1 MFRRKLA
8 MWITTGLS
16 LLLFHGVAMAQAV
29 NNAQIHG
36 VVLDPSGAAVPG
48 AQITATSTNTG
59 STQNTVSGADGTFV
73 LADLQIGGY
82 TLEVAANGFNKYR
95 QTGIVLQVGQNAE
108 VNVPLKIGAASQVVQ
123 VSADAAMIETQDTS
137 ISEVMDQQRIVDL
150 PLNGRQATDLILL
163 SGGAAEP
170 PNAASRVVTTHD
182 YVNSVGISVSGGQIN
197 GNNYLLD
204 GGDNND
210 SHSNI
215 NMPFP
220 FPDALQ
226 EYSVQTNGISARYGL
241 HPGSVI
247 NVATKSGTNSYHG
260 DAFEFVRTPSLNAQN
275 RFATASSRD
284 ALHRNQFGGTIGGPL
299 LRDKL
304 FGFGGYQGTIIHNV
318 TGSNIAHVPTQA
330 VLNGNWSAIENGSA
344 SNGEVCI
351 TSGTRTLDLP
361 GTKTPYSPTN
371 QIPTGS
377 YVGAALSYLKLI
389 AVSTDACGLLTY
401 PAANPSNEYQDVGRF
416 DWVRTPKNTIYG
428 RYFILDY
435 SNPAVYTSNLLTLTR
450 PSLLDRSQ
458 SITIGNQM
466 SLSPTVINAMHF
478 TYGRLAVHRS
488 DPPNM
493 PSPTGVGIN
502 IFDGSPNF
510 SYIQLSNYFTIGGGS
525 NAPAKFVRNQ
535 YQWADDTDWIHGKQ
549 HFSFGAEGIIGQMYQ
564 SNVYDSNGF
573 FNFNGQ
579 GTGDA
584 LADFMLGDVYQ
595 FTDTGQQVSNS
606 YGKYLAAYFED
617 DVQLTKNLNVHG
629 GVRWEPSLPETQQ
642 YNEGDHIDFNA
653 FAAGTKSTVFT
664 SAPPGV
670 FFCGDKGIP
679 KGYANGSYD
688 DFAPRIGL
696 AWDPTGHGQMSIRTS
711 WGIFFDEPETFTDSA
726 FSLAPPWAN
735 GLTLTVPAGGLVN
748 PFQGVAGG
756 NPFPNPF
763 PPTSTSGFNQN
774 GTYVNLPLGLHHPYM
789 QQYDLSVERQFG
801 TDWSVTI
808 SYVGNKATHM
818 RSGFEENAPQPSAT
832 ATTGNEPQRRILY
845 ETNPTYGIYYS
856 TITMMNDGVNT
867 SYNGMQASARHR
879 MNHGYSLLFNYTYS
893 HCLQDTETI
902 GNKLQGNTQTNP
914 NNMRFDYGPC
924 DFDLRQN
931 MNASLVYE
939 GYRFQNRE
947 LNLIAGGWSPSFLV
961 SYNNG
966 YPFTPLSGTD
976 KSLTGIGLDRP
987 NSVAGVSP
995 YKKGAATTSGI
1006 PWLNASAFTFNGPG
1020 AFGTTGMN
1028 SLLQPHYIDSDV
1040 SVRKLF
1046 KTFGEQNLELRWEF
1060 FNIFNHPNLS
1070 APVNSLT
1077 SASFGFIQ
1085 AAGSARIMQIAGKYT
1100 F

>member
-1 MFRRKLA
+1 MLARKLTT
-8 MWITTGLS
+8 WIITAGLV
-16 LLLFHGVAMAQAV
+16 LFLHALAFGQAV
-29 NNAQIHG
+29 NNGQIHG
-36 VVLDPSGAAVPG
+36 VVQDPSGAVVPG
-48 AQITATSTNTG
+48 AQIQATSVSTG
-59 STQNTVSGADGTFV
+59 TVRSTVSGADGSFV
-73 LADLQIGGY
+73 IPDLQVGQY
-82 TLEVAANGFNKYR
+82 SLEVTAAGFSKYK
-95 QTGIVLQVGQNAE
+95 QTGIVLQVGQNVQ
-108 VNVPLKIGAASQVVQ
+108 VNIGLKVGSASQEVQ
-123 VSADAAMIETQDTS
+123 VSADAAMVETQDTS

-163 SGGAAEP
+163 SGGAAMP

-182 YVNSVGISVSGGQIN
+182 YVNSVGVSVSGGQIN

-247 NVATKSGTNSYHG
+247 NVVTKQGGSSYHG
-260 DAFEFVRTPSLNAQN
+260 DLFEFVRTPSLNAQN
-275 RFATASSRD
+275 RFSTASSHD
-284 ALHRNQFGGTIGGPL
+284 ALHRNQFGGTIGGPII
-299 LRDKL
+299 RNKL

-318 TGSNIAHVPTQA
+318 SGSNVVNVATQA
-330 VLNGNWSAIENGSA
+330 MLNGNWTA
-344 SNGEVCI
+344 C
-351 TSGTRTLDLP
+351 SGKTLVLNP
-361 GTKTPYSPTN
+361 NT
-371 QIPTGS
+371 
-377 YVGAALSYLKLI
+377 YVAPALAYMKLI
-389 AVSTDACGLLTY
+389 PVSTDPCGKLTF
-401 PAANPSNEYQDVGRF
+401 PASNPSNEYQDVGRF

-458 SITIGNQM
+458 SLTVGNQM
-466 SLSPTVINAMHF
+466 SLSSTVINAMHF
-478 TYGRLAVHRS
+478 TYSRLAIHRS
-488 DPPNM
+488 DPSSM
-493 PSPTGVGIN
+493 PSPKSVGIN
-502 IFDGSPNF
+502 IYDGSPNF

-535 YQWADDTDWIHGKQ
+535 YQWADDTDWIRSKQ
-549 HFSFGAEGIIGQMYQ
+549 HFSFGAEGIVGQMYQ
-564 SNVYDSNGF
+564 NNIYDANGF

-584 LADFMLGDVYQ
+584 LGDFLTGNVFQ

-617 DVQLTKNLNVHG
+617 DVQLTKKLNVHA

-642 YNEGDHIDFNA
+642 YNEGDHIDFGA
-653 FAAGTKSTVFT
+653 FAAGTRSTVFT
-664 SAPPGV
+664 NAPPGV
-670 FFCGDKGIP
+670 FFYGDKGIP
-679 KGYANGSYD
+679 KAYANGSYD
-688 DFAPRIGL
+688 DFAPRIGF
-696 AWDPTGHGQMSIRTS
+696 AWDPTGRGMMSIRS
-711 WGIFFDEPETFTDSA
+711 SYGIFFDQPETFTDSA

-735 GLTLTVPAGGLVN
+735 GLTLTTPAGGLAN
-748 PFQGVAGG
+748 PYQGVAGG

-763 PPTSTSGFNQN
+763 PPKSNAGFNQN

-789 QQYDLSVERQFG
+789 QQYDLSLERQFG
-801 TDWSVTI
+801 NDWSVTI
-808 SYVGNKATHM
+808 SYVGNKATHL
-818 RSGFEENAPQPSAT
+818 RSGYEENAPQYAAG
-832 ATTGNEPQRRILY
+832 ATTKNETQRRILY
-845 ETNPTYGIYYS
+845 ETNPANGIYYS

-867 SYNGMQASARHR
+867 NYNALQASARHR
-879 MNHGYSLLFNYTYS
+879 LSHGYTLLFNYTYS

-931 MNASLVYE
+931 TNVSFVYQ
-939 GYRFQNRE
+939 GYKFANPTM
-947 LNLIAGGWSPSFLV
+947 NLIAGGWSPSFLV

-966 YPFTPLSGTD
+966 YPFSPLTGTD
-976 KSLTGIGLDRP
+976 ASLTGIGLDRP
-987 NSVAGVSP
+987 NAVAGVSP
-995 YKKGAATTSGI
+995 YLKGSATSKGI
-1006 PWLNASAFTFNGPG
+1006 PWLNSKAFVSNGPG
-1020 AFGTTGMN
+1020 TFGTTGMN
-1028 SLLQPHYIDSDV
+1028 SLLGPHYIDSDV
-1040 SVRKLF
+1040 SIRKLF
-1046 KTFGEQNLELRWEF
+1046 RTFHEQNLELRWEF

-1070 APVNSLT
+1070 TPVNSFT
-1077 SASFGFIQ
+1077 NSSFGYVQ
-1085 AAGSARIMQIAGKYT
+1085 AANPPRIMQIAGKYT

>member
-1 MFRRKLA
+1 MLGRKLTT
-8 MWITTGLS
+8 WITAGLV
-16 LLLFHGVAMAQAV
+16 LLLLQGMAHAQAV
-29 NNAQIHG
+29 NNAQIRG
-36 VVLDPSGAAVPG
+36 VIADPSGAVIPG
-48 AQITATSTNTG
+48 ATVVATSASTG
-59 STQNTVSGADGTFV
+59 SVHSTVSGADGTYV

-82 TLEVAANGFNKYR
+82 TIEVTATGFNKYR
-95 QTGIVLQVGQNAE
+95 QTGIVLEVGQNVQ
-108 VNVPLKIGAASQVVQ
+108 VNISLRLGSATQVVQ
-123 VSADAAMIETQDTS
+123 VSADAAMVETQDTS

-163 SGGAAEP
+163 SGGAAMP

-182 YVNSVGISVSGGQIN
+182 YVNSIGVSVSGGQIN

-247 NVATKSGTNSYHG
+247 NVATKSGTSSYHG
-260 DAFEFVRTPSLNAQN
+260 DLFEFVRTPSLNAQN
-275 RFATASSRD
+275 RFSTATSHD
-284 ALHRNQFGGTIGGPL
+284 ALHRNQFGGTIGGPIIKG
-299 LRDKL
+299 KL
-304 FGFGGYQGTIIHNV
+304 FGFGGYQGSIIHNV
-318 TGSNIAHVPTQA
+318 SGSNVVNVATQA
-330 VLNGNWSAIENGSA
+330 MLNGNWTACAGK
-344 SNGEVCI
+344 
-351 TSGTRTLDLP
+351 TLVLNP
-361 GTKTPYSPTN
+361 AT
-371 QIPTGS
+371 
-377 YVGAALSYLKLI
+377 YVAPALAYMKLI
-389 AVSTDACGLLTY
+389 PISTDPLGCGKLTF
-401 PAANPSNEYQDVGRF
+401 PASNPSNEYQDVARI
-416 DWVRTPKNTIYG
+416 DWVRSPKNTIYG

-435 SNPAVYTSNLLTLTR
+435 SNPAVYGSNLLTLTR

-458 SITIGNQM
+458 SVTLGNQL
-466 SLSPTVINAMHF
+466 SLSSTIINAMHF
-478 TYGRLAVHRS
+478 TYSRLAIHRS
-488 DPPNM
+488 DPASM
-493 PSPTGVGIN
+493 PSPTSVGIN
-502 IFDGSPNF
+502 IYDGSPNF

-525 NAPAKFVRNQ
+525 NAPAKFIRNQ
-535 YQWADDTDWIHGKQ
+535 YQWADDTDWIRGKH
-549 HFSFGAEGIIGQMYQ
+549 HFSFGAEGLIGQMYQ
-564 SNVYDSNGF
+564 SNIYDANGF

-584 LADFMLGDVYQ
+584 LGDFLTGNVYQ

-606 YGKYLAAYFED
+606 YGKYIAGYFED
-617 DVQLTKNLNVHG
+617 DVQLTKKLNVHG

-653 FAAGTKSTVFT
+653 FAAGTRSTVFT
-664 SAPPGV
+664 NAPPGV
-670 FFCGDKGIP
+670 FFYGDKGIP

-696 AWDPTGHGQMSIRTS
+696 AWDPTGRGLMSIRTS
-711 WGIFFDEPETFTDSA
+711 WGIFFDQPETFTDSA

-735 GLTLTVPAGGLVN
+735 GLTLTTPAGGLVN

-763 PPTSTSGFNQN
+763 PPKSTAGFNQN

-789 QQYDLSVERQFG
+789 QQYDLSVERQIG
-801 TDWSVTI
+801 NDWSVTL
-808 SYVGNKATHM
+808 SYVGNKATHL
-818 RSGFEENAPQPSAT
+818 RAGYELNAPQYAAG
-832 ATTGNEPQRRILY
+832 ATTKNEPQRRILY
-845 ETNPTYGIYYS
+845 ETNPTNGIYYS

-867 SYNGMQASARHR
+867 SYNGLQLSARHR
-879 MNHGYSLLFNYTYS
+879 MSHGYSLLFNYTYS
-893 HCLQDTETI
+893 HCLQDAETI

-924 DFDLRQN
+924 DFDLRRN
-931 MNASLVYE
+931 MNTSFLYE
-939 GYRFQNRE
+939 GYKFSNPT

-966 YPFTPLSGTD
+966 YPFTALTGTD
-976 KSLTGIGLDRP
+976 ASLTGIGLDRP
-987 NSVAGVSP
+987 NAVSGTSP
-995 YKKGAATTSGI
+995 YLKGPATSKGI
-1006 PWLNASAFTFNGPG
+1006 PWINHSAFTSNSPG
-1020 AFGTTGMN
+1020 TFGTVGAN
-1028 SLLQPHYIDSDV
+1028 SLLAPHYIDSDV
-1040 SVRKLF
+1040 SIRKLF
-1046 KTFGEQNLELRWEF
+1046 RTFHEQNLELRWEF

-1070 APVNSLT
+1070 APVNSFT
-1077 SASFGFIQ
+1077 NAAFGYIQ
-1085 AAGSARIMQIAGKYT
+1085 ASGPARIMQLAGKYT

>member
-1 MFRRKLA
+1 MTGRRLA
-8 MWITTGLS
+8 SLITACIA
-16 LLLFHGVAMAQAV
+16 LLLLEGVAQAQAV

-36 VVLDPSGAAVPG
+36 AVLDPSGAAIVG
-48 AQITATSTNTG
+48 AQVEATSTSNG
-59 STQNTVSGADGTFV
+59 STESTISGANGTFV

-82 TLEVAANGFNKYR
+82 TLEVTASGFNKYK
-95 QTGIVLQVGQNAE
+95 QTGIVLEVGQNVE
-108 VNVPLKIGAASQVVQ
+108 VNVSLKVGAASQVVQ

-163 SGGAAEP
+163 SGGAAMP

-182 YVNSVGISVSGGQIN
+182 YVNSIGVSVSGGQIN

-260 DAFEFVRTPSLNAQN
+260 DLFEFVRTPSLNAQN
-275 RFATASSRD
+275 RFATPTSRD
-284 ALHRNQFGGTIGGPL
+284 ALHRNQFGGTIGGPIL
-299 LRDKL
+299 KDKV
-304 FGFGGYQGTIIHNV
+304 FGFGGYQGTTIHNV
-318 TGSNIAHVPTQA
+318 SGSNIAHVPTQA
-330 VLNGNWSAIENGSA
+330 VLNGNWSAIENGNA

-351 TSGTRTLDLP
+351 SSGTRTLNMP
-361 GTKTPYSPTN
+361 GTKTPFSPAN
-371 QIPTGS
+371 QIPTTS

-389 AVSTDACGLLTY
+389 PMSSDPCGLLTY
-401 PAANPSNEYQDVGRF
+401 PASNPSNEYQDVGRF

-435 SNPAVYTSNLLTLTR
+435 TNPAVYSNNLLTLTR

-466 SLSPTVINAMHF
+466 TISPTVINAMHF
-478 TYGRLAVHRS
+478 TYSRLAIHRS
-488 DPPNM
+488 DPANM
-493 PSPTGVGIN
+493 PSPTGFGIN
-502 IFDGSPNF
+502 IYDASPNF

-564 SNVYDSNGF
+564 TNVYDSNGF

-606 YGKYLAAYFED
+606 YGKYIAAYFED
-617 DVQLTKNLNVHG
+617 DVQMTKKLNVHA

-664 SAPPGV
+664 NAPPGV
-670 FFCGDKGIP
+670 FFYGDKGIP

-696 AWDPTGHGQMSIRTS
+696 AWDPTGHGLMSIRTS

-735 GLTLTVPAGGLVN
+735 GLTLTVPTGGLLN
-748 PFQGVAGG
+748 PFKGVAGG

-763 PPTSTSGFNQN
+763 PPTSSAGFNQN

-789 QQYDLSVERQFG
+789 QQYDLSVERQIG
-801 TDWSVTI
+801 TDWSVTV
-808 SYVGNKATHM
+808 SYVGNKATHL
-818 RSGFEENAPQPSAT
+818 RSGFEENAPQPASN

-845 ETNPTYGIYYS
+845 ETTSTYGAYYS
-856 TITMMNDGVNT
+856 TITMMNGGVNT
-867 SYNGMQASARHR
+867 SYNGLQASARHR
-879 MNHGYSLLFNYTYS
+879 MNHGYSVLFNYTYS

-924 DFDLRQN
+924 DFDLRRN
-931 MNASLVYE
+931 MNATLVYE
-939 GYRFQNRE
+939 GYKFQNQT
-947 LNLIAGGWSPSFLV
+947 LNLLAGGWSPSFLV

-966 YPFTPLSGTD
+966 YPFTPLTGTD
-976 KSLTGIGLDRP
+976 ASLTGIGLDRP
-987 NSVAGVSP
+987 NSVAGVNP
-995 YKKGAATTSGI
+995 YVKNHATLQWIT
-1006 PWLNASAFTFNGPG
+1006 ATAFTRNSAGT
-1020 AFGTTGMN
+1020 FGTTGMN

-1040 SVRKLF
+1040 SIRKLF
-1046 KTFGEQNLELRWEF
+1046 RTFREQNLELRWEF

-1070 APVNSLT
+1070 APVNSFT
-1077 SASFGFIQ
+1077 SASFGYIQ

>member
-1 MFRRKLA
+1 MTQSKVA
-8 MWITTGLS
+8 IWIAAFCLVLVLHSTG
-16 LLLFHGVAMAQAV
+16 FAQAV
-29 NNAQIHG
+29 NNGEIHG
-36 VVLDPSGAAVPG
+36 VVLDPSGAAVVG
-48 AQITATSTNTG
+48 AQVRAISASTGIAQTTVTG
-59 STQNTVSGADGTFV
+59 GDGSYV
-73 LADLQIGGY
+73 LADLQVGGY
-82 TLEVAANGFNKYR
+82 SLEVSVTGFSEYR
-95 QTGIVLQVGQNAE
+95 QTGIVLQVGQN
-108 VNVPLKIGAASQVVQ
+108 VQINVGLKVGAASQVIQ

-163 SGGAAEP
+163 SGGAAQP

-182 YVNSVGISVSGGQIN
+182 YVNSIGVSVSGGQIN

-247 NVATKSGTNSYHG
+247 NVVTKSGGRGYHG
-260 DAFEFVRTPSLNAQN
+260 DLFEFVRTPDLNAQN
-275 RFATASSRD
+275 RFVTPTSRD
-284 ALHRNQFGGTIGGPL
+284 ALHRNQFGGTIGGPIV
-299 LRDKL
+299 RNKV
-304 FGFGGYQGTIIHNV
+304 FAFGGYQGTIIRNV
-318 TGSNIAHVPTQA
+318 SGSNVVNVATQA
-330 VLNGNWSAIENGSA
+330 MLNGNWTACAGK
-344 SNGEVCI
+344 
-351 TSGTRTLDLP
+351 TLVVNP
-361 GTKTPYSPTN
+361 ST
-371 QIPTGS
+371 
-377 YVGAALSYLKLI
+377 YVAPALAYMKLI
-389 AVSTDACGLLTY
+389 PISTDPCGKLTF
-401 PAANPSNEYQDVGRF
+401 PASNPSNEYQDIGRV
-416 DWVRTPKNTIYG
+416 DWVRTPRNTIFA

-435 SNPAVYTSNLLTLTR
+435 SNPAVYTTNLLTLTR

-458 SITIGNQM
+458 ALGLGNQM
-466 SLSPTVINAMHF
+466 TLSPTLTNTMHF
-478 TYGRLAVHRS
+478 TYARLAVHRS
-488 DPPNM
+488 NPANM
-493 PSPTGVGIN
+493 PSPTGFGIN
-502 IFDGSPNF
+502 IYDSAPNF
-510 SYIQLSNYFTIGGGS
+510 SYISLSNYFTIGGGS

-535 YQWADDTDWIHGKQ
+535 YQWSDDTDWIKGNQ

-584 LADFMLGDVYQ
+584 LGDFLTGKVFQ

-606 YGKYLAAYFED
+606 YGKYIAAYFED
-617 DVQLTKNLNVHG
+617 DIQLTKTLNVHA

-653 FAAGTKSTVFT
+653 FAAGTTSKVFT
-664 SAPPGV
+664 NAPPGV
-670 FFCGDKGIP
+670 FFYGDKGIP

-688 DFAPRIGL
+688 DFAPRVGF
-696 AWDPTGHGQMSIRTS
+696 AWAPGQGKQSIRS
-711 WGIFFDEPETFTDSA
+711 SYGIFFDQPETFTDSA

-735 GLTLTVPAGGLVN
+735 GLTLTTPAGGLVS
-748 PFQGVAGG
+748 PYQGVAGG

-763 PPTSTSGFNQN
+763 PPTPTASFNQN

-789 QQYDLSVERQFG
+789 QQYDLSFQQQIG
-801 TDWSVTI
+801 SDWSITV
-808 SYVGNKATHM
+808 SYVGNKATHL
-818 RSGFEENAPQPSAT
+818 RSGYEMNSPQFAAG
-832 ATTGNEPQRRILY
+832 ATTKNETQRRILY
-845 ETNPTYGIYYS
+845 EMNPATGIYYS

-867 SYNGMQASARHR
+867 RYNALQASARHR
-879 MNHGYSLLFNYTYS
+879 LSHGYSLLFNYTYS

-914 NNMRFDYGPC
+914 TNMRFDYGPC
-924 DFDLRQN
+924 DYDLRQN
-931 MNASLVYE
+931 TNMSVVYQ
-939 GYRFQNRE
+939 GYSFHDRT

-966 YPFTPLSGTD
+966 YPFTPLTGTD
-976 KSLTGIGLDRP
+976 ASLTAIGLDRP
-987 NSVAGVSP
+987 NAVAGVSP
-995 YKKGAATTSGI
+995 YLRNTSTMQWI
-1006 PWLNASAFTFNGPG
+1006 NKSAFIQNPAGT
-1020 AFGTTGMN
+1020 FGTTGMN
-1028 SLLQPHYIDSDV
+1028 SLLAPHYIDSDV

-1046 KTFGEQNLELRWEF
+1046 TTFREENLELRWEF

-1070 APVNSLT
+1070 APVSSFT
-1077 SASFGFIQ
+1077 SSSFGQIQ
-1085 AAGSARIMQIAGKYT
+1085 AAGPARIMQIAGKYT

>member
-1 MFRRKLA
+1 MLGSKLTKWLMA
-8 MWITTGLS
+8 GLTFA
-16 LLLFHGVAMAQAV
+16 LLHGLALGQAV

-48 AQITATSTNTG
+48 AQVAAASTSTGATE
-59 STQNTVSGADGTFV
+59 NTVSGPDGNFV

-82 TLEVAANGFNKYR
+82 TLEVTASGFNKYR
-95 QTGIVLQVGQNAE
+95 QTGIFLQVGQNVE
-108 VNVPLKIGAASQVVQ
+108 VNVSLKIGAASQVVQ
-123 VSADAAMIETQDTS
+123 VSADAAMVETQDTS

-163 SGGAAEP
+163 SGGAVEP

-182 YVNSVGISVSGGQIN
+182 YVNSVGVSVSGGQIN

-260 DAFEFVRTPSLNAQN
+260 DLFEFVRTPSLNAQN
-275 RFATASSRD
+275 RFATPTSRD
-284 ALHRNQFGGTIGGPL
+284 ALHRNQYGGTIGGPI
-299 LRDKL
+299 LREKL
-304 FGFGGYQGTIIHNV
+304 FGFGGYQETLIHNV

-330 VLNGNWSAIENGSA
+330 VLNGNWSAIENGNA
-344 SNGEVCI
+344 ANGEVCI
-351 TSGTRTLDLP
+351 ASGTRTLDMP
-361 GTKTPYSPTN
+361 GTKTPFSPAN

-377 YVGAALSYLKLI
+377 YVGAALKYLSLI
-389 AVSTDACGLLTY
+389 PVSTDPCGLLTY
-401 PAANPSNEYQDVGRF
+401 PASNPSTEYQDVGRF
-416 DWVRTPKNTIYG
+416 DWVRTPKDTIYG

-435 SNPAVYTSNLLTLTR
+435 SNPAVYTNNLLTLTR

-458 SITIGNQM
+458 SITLGDQM
-466 SLSPTVINAMHF
+466 ALSPRIINAIHF
-478 TYGRLAVHRS
+478 TYARLAVHRS
-488 DPPNM
+488 DPANM
-493 PSPTGVGIN
+493 PSPTGQGIN
-502 IFDGSPNF
+502 IYDGSPNF
-510 SYIQLSNYFTIGGGS
+510 SYIALSNYFTIGGGS

-535 YQWADDTDWIHGKQ
+535 YQWADDTDWVHGKQ
-549 HFSFGAEGIIGQMYQ
+549 HFSFGAENIIGQMYQ
-564 SNVYDSNGF
+564 TNVYDSNGF

-595 FTDTGQQVSNS
+595 FTDTGQQVSNA

-617 DVQLTKNLNVHG
+617 DVQLNKNFNVHG
-629 GVRWEPSLPETQQ
+629 GMRWEPSLPETQQ

-653 FAAGTKSTVFT
+653 FAAGTTSTVYKN
-664 SAPPGV
+664 APPGV
-670 FFCGDKGIP
+670 FFYGDKGIP
-679 KGYANGSYD
+679 KGYANGDYH
-688 DFAPRIGL
+688 DFAPRVGF
-696 AWDPTGHGQMSIRTS
+696 AWDPTGRGQMSVRSS
-711 WGIFFDEPETFTDSA
+711 WGIFFDQPETFTDSA

-735 GLTLTVPAGGLVN
+735 GLTLTVPAGGLLN
-748 PFQGVAGG
+748 PYQGVSGG
-756 NPFPNPF
+756 NPFPNTF
-763 PPTSTSGFNQN
+763 PPTASAVFNQN
-774 GTYVNLPLGLHHPYM
+774 GTYVNLPLNLHHPYM

-801 TDWSVTI
+801 SDWAVTV

-818 RSGFEENAPQPSAT
+818 RSGFEENAPQPSST

-867 SYNGMQASARHR
+867 GYNGMQASARHR
-879 MNHGYSLLFNYTYS
+879 MEHGYSLLFNYTYS

-914 NNMRFDYGPC
+914 SNMRFDYGPC
-924 DFDLRQN
+924 DFDLRRN
-931 MNASLVYE
+931 MNATLVYQ
-939 GYRFQNRE
+939 GYRFQNQT

-966 YPFTPLSGTD
+966 YPFTPLTGTD
-976 KSLTGIGLDRP
+976 ASLTGIGLDRP
-987 NSVAGVSP
+987 NAVPGIDPYVKNHSTLQWINAAAFAKNTAG
-995 YKKGAATTSGI
+995 
-1006 PWLNASAFTFNGPG
+1006 TFGN
-1020 AFGTTGMN
+1020 TGMN
-1028 SLLQPHYIDSDV
+1028 SLLQPHYIDSDW
-1040 SVRKLF
+1040 SIRKIF
-1046 KTFGEQNLELRWEF
+1046 PTFHEQNLELRWEF

-1070 APVNSLT
+1070 APVNSFT
-1077 SASFGFIQ
+1077 SASFGYIQ
-1085 AAGSARIMQIAGKYT
+1085 AAGSARIMQIAGKYN